1 MHLLINKNKIYFYIF
16 SFIFLTTISNTNLLK
31 KIKINLTINKIEI
44 ETNNSNIKNQISE
57 LSNFLYNKNILFI
70 DKELITKNFNNLGFL
85 ENLKIIKNYPSTL
98 IIKASKT
105 NLVGITIINKK
116 KYYIGSNGNF
126 ILSSKIKS
134 ENTLPFIFGKFDIEN
149 YLNLISVLKKHNLN
163 TNKITKYYYHKN
175 KRWDLYYEDNI
186 LIKLPNTKIEKAI
199 EKYKSLKKEIKPNAT
214 IDLRIAN
221 RVIIKHD

>member
-1 MHLLINKNKIYFYIF
+1 M
-16 SFIFLTTISNTNLLK
+16 
-31 KIKINLTINKIEI
+31 
-44 ETNNSNIKNQISE
+44 
-57 LSNFLYNKNILFI
+57 
-70 DKELITKNFNNLGFL
+70 
-85 ENLKIIKNYPSTL
+85 
-98 IIKASKT
+98 
-105 NLVGITIINKK
+105 NLV
-116 KYYIGSNGNF
+116 
-126 ILSSKIKS
+126 
-134 ENTLPFIFGKFDIEN
+134 
-149 YLNLISVLKKHNLN
+149 SVLKKHNLN

>member
-16 SFIFLTTISNTNLLK
+16 SFIFLTTISNT
-31 KIKINLTINKIEI
+31 INKIEI

-57 LSNFLYNKNILFI
+57 LSNFLYDKNILLI
-70 DKELITKNFNNLGFL
+70 NKELIIKNFNNLGFL
-85 ENLKIIKNYPSTL
+85 ENLKVIKNYPSTL

-105 NLVGITIINKK
+105 NLMGITIINKK
-116 KYYIGSNGNF
+116 KYYIGNNGNF